1 VQAIANILLCAVVDE
16 FLNFL
21 ICIACTQ
28 AIFIAYGPA
37 FKKKMVIDEFE
48 AIELYNLL
56 AGQARGNI
64 WGV

>member
-1 VQAIANILLCAVVDE
+1 MVERCVLTVIKRI
-16 FLNFL
+16 
-21 ICIACTQ
+21 ISIIIIIQ

-56 AGQARGNI
+56 AGQARKNV